1 MIRRVLMLSAC
12 AALAVAFA
20 QPAVADDVSGKWK
33 LTSKSPRGERVSE
46 ITLSQSGEKLTVAS
60 KDRDGNDVKS
70 EGSVKGAE
78 ITWTTKRQGPQ
89 GEMVIVYKG
98 KIDGKSMTGSSEF
111 GQMGTGEWKAEKIE
125 Q

>member
-1 MIRRVLMLSAC
+1 MIRRVLILSAC
-12 AALAVAFA
+12 AALAVAVA
-20 QPAVADDVSGKWK
+20 RPAAADDVSGKWK
-33 LTSKSPRGERVSE
+33 MTSKSPRGERVSE
-46 ITLSQSGEKLTVAS
+46 ITLAQSGEKLTVTS
-60 KDRDGNDVKS
+60 KDREGNDVKS

-98 KIDGKSMTGSSEF
+98 KIEGKSMAGSTEF
-111 GQMGTGEWKAEKIE
+111 GQMGSGEWKAEKIE

>member
-1 MIRRVLMLSAC
+1 MTRRVLVLAAC
-12 AALAVAFA
+12 AALAVSFA
-20 QPAVADDVSGKWK
+20 RPAAADDVSGKWK
-33 LTSKSPRGERVSE
+33 MTSKSPRGERVSE
-46 ITLSQSGEKLTVAS
+46 LTLAQAGEKLTVTS

-98 KIDGKSMTGSSEF
+98 KIEGKTMAGSTEF

>member
-1 MIRRVLMLSAC
+1 MTRRTLIVCAC

-20 QPAVADDVSGKWK
+20 RPVAADDVSGKWK
-33 LTSKSPRGERVSE
+33 VTSKNPRGERVYDM
-46 ITLSQSGEKLTVAS
+46 TLAQSGEKLTVTS
-60 KDRDGNDVKS
+60 KDREGKDVTS
-70 EGSVKGAE
+70 EGTVKGAE

-98 KIDGKSMTGSSEF
+98 KIDGKSMAGSAEF

-125 Q
+125 P